1 MVDVLVLAA
10 FALLVLGV
18 VGSVLPALPG
28 ALLSLVGVLLYWWG
42 SGYTDPG
49 TLLLA
54 VLVAVAVLAFLVDVL
69 AGVFAA
75 KAGGASNFTAVLAG
89 GVGLLALLVTGPL
102 GMIIAVAGTVFV
114 VEIVRGG
121 DLRSGGKAAA
131 ITVVGV
137 LGSAIVQAVLTASI
151 LVAMVFVV
159 LV

>member
-1 MVDVLVLAA
+1 MVDVLVIAA

-28 ALLSLVGVLLYWWG
+28 AAVSLAGVLLYWWA
-42 SGYTDPG
+42 SGYTEPG
-49 TLLLA
+49 TVLLV

-75 KAGGASNFTAVLAG
+75 KVGGASNLTAVLAG
-89 GVGLLALLVTGPL
+89 VVGLLALLVTGPL
-102 GMIIAVAGTVFV
+102 GMIVGVAATVFV
-114 VEIVRGG
+114 VEIARGG
-121 DLRSGGKAAA
+121 DVRSGGRAAA

-151 LVAMVFVV
+151 LVAMVFVA
-159 LV
+159 LL